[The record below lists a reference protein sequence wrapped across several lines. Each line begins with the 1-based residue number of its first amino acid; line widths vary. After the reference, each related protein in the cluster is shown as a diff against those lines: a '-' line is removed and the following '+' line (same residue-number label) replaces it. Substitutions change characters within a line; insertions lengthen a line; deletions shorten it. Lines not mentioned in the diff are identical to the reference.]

1 MKFIHLHTH
10 SHYSLLD
17 GLAKI
22 DDLINR
28 AKELGMKAL
37 ALTDHGNLYGAVEF
51 YKKAVK
57 AEIKPILGVE
67 TYVAY
72 RSRFEKQTRV
82 DDKYF
87 HLILLAEN
95 NLGWQN
101 LIQLVTKSYLEGF
114 YYRPRVDKELL
125 KRCHEGLIALSGCPA
140 GEIPQLILNNNFEQA
155 EKTIKEYQEIFG
167 SENFFLEI
175 SDHPNIPE
183 AVKVN
188 DALKKLSEITFAPL
202 VATQDIHYAK
212 PEDAEYQD
220 ILLAVQTNNKISDEN
235 RLTMKA
241 EDLSMRSQEQMI
253 ESFKDLP
260 EAIENTVK
268 ISERCNVN
276 LTLNQILLPNFPL
289 PEQETSADDYLRKLV
304 MERLSNRFEVA
315 DARVMERL
323 DYELEVIEKTGFA
336 DYFLIVQDF
345 VIWAKERGI
354 VVGPGRGCFLPD
366 TKILLKDGRQKNIQD
381 IKPQERV
388 ISAFGNKRRVK
399 KVLSYDIDEEI
410 AIIKSKMPIFNLRL
424 TKDHKVLAV
433 KHKMCPVNSI
443 KGTICKPSCNRS
455 CKKNL
460 WSGYNPRWIEAQN
473 LKKNDFL
480 LYPIFKLRQIETKF
494 DLLNFNH
501 LDSRLKGNNKYVW
514 YEIGTNRLI
523 QKKIKRYIKLDKKF
537 AQLLGFYISEGW
549 SRSRRKYREAT
560 IGFGF
565 HRNEKKYIEKT
576 RKLLKQIFGLD
587 SSVVFHKTKN
597 SCQVLAYSRIAARFL
612 ERLCGKYSQNKDIPY
627 QIFESSDEIIIAL
640 LTSLFKGDGSRKDT
654 MRVSFDSTSL
664 NLVSQIKVLLA
675 RLGIMSSIKIRKPQ
689 KKRRSKPSYKLT
701 ISGKQLFKFNKLF
714 KEFQIPVKKQ
724 KFYRNDTFIW
734 RNYIWFPVKEISFE
748 RYKGKVCDL
757 TVEKDSSY
765 VANEIAVH
773 NSAAGSL
780 VSYVLGITDIDPLKY
795 DLLFERFLNPDRIS
809 MPDID
814 LDFTDV
820 RRDEVFA
827 YIRQKY
833 GEDKVA
839 QIITFG
845 TMAAR
850 AAVRDAGRALGLPY
864 AFCDQLA
871 KLIPFNPTQGMKVGW
886 LDKSLQNV
894 TELKSLYQNNP
905 DAKKVIDAAR
915 QLEGVARHA
924 SVHACGIV
932 ISKEPLTD
940 YVPLQRSPQDE
951 NIIITQFEMHS
962 IEDLGLLKIDLLG
975 LKNLTIIEE
984 TIRLIK
990 ELHDEEI
997 DISKIPLDDKKTF
1010 KLLQEADC
1018 TGVFQLESSG
1028 MRRNLKELKPTELED
1043 IIAMV
1048 SLYRPGPIEL
1058 IPSFINRKHGREKVK
1073 YLHPK
1078 LEPILENT
1086 YGIGIYQEQMMRI
1099 ARDLAGFSL
1108 AEADTL
1114 RKAIGKKI
1122 KVLLESQKEKLMKGM
1137 MENGIDEKTAK
1148 EIWELF
1154 PPFARYG
1161 FNRSHAACYA
1171 LIAYR
1176 TAYLKAHWPIEF
1188 MTALLNADS
1197 GDTERIAFLVSDAQ
1211 KNGIQVLPPDIN
1223 KSFVNFI
1230 PEGENIRF
1238 GLLAI
1243 KNVGLNIVEAIIRE
1257 RQVGGPFQNLND
1269 FLCRVRHKD
1278 LNKKSL
1284 ESLIRVGVF
1293 DSLNTERGHLSSN
1306 LDNILSFCQNI
1317 KKSQTSS
1324 QVSLFGTN
1332 YHTPAFLEK
1341 KSDENI
1347 QAVSSKEK
1355 LAWEKELLGLY
1366 ISGHPLKQY
1375 LEKLQ
1380 NYKVR
1385 SIKEILAKKG
1395 ESNSNGYQIA
1405 GVIFKVERIISKLG
1419 QPILFV
1425 KIEDLSGALEIV
1437 VFSDTLAKNPTVW
1450 RENNVIIAHG
1460 RLSWRNNE
1468 PKFICQQAVE
1478 L

>member
-1 MKFIHLHTH
+1 MKFVHLHTH

-22 DDLINR
+22 DDLIDR
-28 AKELGMKAL
+28 AKELGMKAI
-37 ALTDHGNLYGAVEF
+37 ALTDHGNLYGAIEF
-51 YKKAVK
+51 YKKAIK
-57 AEIKPILGVE
+57 QEIKPILGVE
-67 TYVAY
+67 TYVAC
-72 RSRFEKQTRV
+72 RSRFEKQTKV

-87 HLILLAEN
+87 HLILLCEN

-125 KRCHEGLIALSGCPA
+125 KQYHEGLIALSACPA
-140 GEIPQLILNNNFEQA
+140 GEIPQLLSNDKFEEA
-155 EKTIKEYQEIFG
+155 EKVAKEYQEIFG
-167 SENFFLEI
+167 QENFFLEI
-175 SDHPNIPE
+175 GHHPNIPE
-183 AVKVN
+183 INKIN
-188 DALKKLSEITFAPL
+188 DGLKKLSEKTGIPL
-202 VATQDIHYAK
+202 VATQDIHYLK
-212 PEDAEYQD
+212 SEDADYHD
-220 ILLAVQTNNKISDEN
+220 ILLAVQTGNKISDDD
-235 RLTMKA
+235 RLTLKA
-241 EDLSMRSQEQMI
+241 DDFSMRSQEEMM
-253 ESFKDLP
+253 EFFKDLP

-268 ISERCNVN
+268 IAERCNVN
-276 LTLNQILLPNFPL
+276 LALNQILLPTFSL
-289 PEQETSADDYLRKLV
+289 PEAETSAIVYLRKLV
-304 MERLSNRFEVA
+304 MERLPNRFEVA
-315 DARVMERL
+315 DAKTMERL

-354 VVGPGRGCFLPD
+354 VVGPGRG
-366 TKILLKDGRQKNIQD
+366 
-381 IKPQERV
+381 
-388 ISAFGNKRRVK
+388 
-399 KVLSYDIDEEI
+399 
-410 AIIKSKMPIFNLRL
+410 
-424 TKDHKVLAV
+424 
-433 KHKMCPVNSI
+433 
-443 KGTICKPSCNRS
+443 
-455 CKKNL
+455 
-460 WSGYNPRWIEAQN
+460 
-473 LKKNDFL
+473 
-480 LYPIFKLRQIETKF
+480 
-494 DLLNFNH
+494 
-501 LDSRLKGNNKYVW
+501 
-514 YEIGTNRLI
+514 
-523 QKKIKRYIKLDKKF
+523 
-537 AQLLGFYISEGW
+537 
-549 SRSRRKYREAT
+549 
-560 IGFGF
+560 
-565 HRNEKKYIEKT
+565 
-576 RKLLKQIFGLD
+576 
-587 SSVVFHKTKN
+587 SS
-597 SCQVLAYSRIAARFL
+597 
-612 ERLCGKYSQNKDIPY
+612 
-627 QIFESSDEIIIAL
+627 
-640 LTSLFKGDGSRKDT
+640 
-654 MRVSFDSTSL
+654 
-664 NLVSQIKVLLA
+664 
-675 RLGIMSSIKIRKPQ
+675 
-689 KKRRSKPSYKLT
+689 
-701 ISGKQLFKFNKLF
+701 
-714 KEFQIPVKKQ
+714 
-724 KFYRNDTFIW
+724 
-734 RNYIWFPVKEISFE
+734 
-748 RYKGKVCDL
+748 
-757 TVEKDSSY
+757 
-765 VANEIAVH
+765 
-773 NSAAGSL
+773 AGSL

-932 ISKEPLTD
+932 ISEEPLIN

-997 DISKIPLDDKKTF
+997 NISKIPLDDKKTF

-1058 IPSFINRKHGREKVK
+1058 IPLFINRKHGREKVK

-1122 KVLLESQKEKLMKGM
+1122 RVLLEAQKEKLIKGM
-1137 MENGIDEKTAK
+1137 VENGIDEKTAE
-1148 EIWELF
+1148 EIWKLF

-1188 MTALLNADS
+1188 MTALLNADA
-1197 GDTERIAFLVSDAQ
+1197 GDVERIAFLVSEAQ
-1211 KNGIQVLPPDIN
+1211 KNSIQVLPPDIN

-1230 PEGENIRF
+1230 PEEKNIRF

-1284 ESLIRVGVF
+1284 ESLIKVGVF
-1293 DSLNTERGHLSSN
+1293 DSLNTERGELLNN

-1317 KKSQTSS
+1317 KKSQNSS

-1332 YHTPAFLEK
+1332 YYTPAFLDK

-1347 QAVSSKEK
+1347 PVASPKER

-1405 GVIFKVERIISKLG
+1405 GVISRVERIISKLG

-1450 RENNVIIAHG
+1450 RENNVIIANG

-1468 PKFICQQAVE
+1468 PKFICQQAIE